1 MARRGRGP
9 TLDTT
14 GRANLTE
21 GRRITMK
28 ALGYLLGARAIDIAM
43 QSDQRRSPSEPPFL
57 PIASTPDR
65 ASAWRR
71 WAAEARA
78 AGGNGE
84 PVSGARKATTTPQAT
99 SRAARGDG
107 AA

>member
-1 MARRGRGP
+1 
-9 TLDTT
+9 
-14 GRANLTE
+14 
-21 GRRITMK
+21 MK

-43 QSDQRRSPSEPPFL
+43 RSDQRRRPSEPPFL

-84 PVSGARKATTTPQAT
+84 PVSRARTTTTRPQAT
-99 SRAARGDG
+99 HRAAHGDG

>member
-1 MARRGRGP
+1 
-9 TLDTT
+9 
-14 GRANLTE
+14 
-21 GRRITMK
+21 MK
-28 ALGYLLGARAIDIAM
+28 ALGYLLGARAIDIAIL
-43 QSDQRRSPSEPPFL
+43 SDHRREPVEPPFL

-78 AGGNGE
+78 AGANGE
-84 PVSGARKATTTPQAT
+84 PVSRARGTTTPVAP
-99 SRAARGDG
+99 RAARGDG

>member
-1 MARRGRGP
+1 MARPGCAP
-9 TLDTT
+9 TLDAT
-14 GRANLTE
+14 GRANQ
-21 GRRITMK
+21 RREMDPMK
-28 ALGYLLGARAIDIAM
+28 ALGYLLGARALYTAM
-43 QSDQRRSPSEPPFL
+43 LGDQRPTPSEPPFL

-78 AGGNGE
+78 AGENGE
-84 PVSGARKATTTPQAT
+84 PVSRARGAAAPGTGL
-99 SRAARGDG
+99 AARGDG

>member
-1 MARRGRGP
+1 
-9 TLDTT
+9 
-14 GRANLTE
+14 
-21 GRRITMK
+21 MK

-43 QSDQRRSPSEPPFL
+43 RSDQRRRPSEPPFL

-78 AGGNGE
+78 AGE
-84 PVSGARKATTTPQAT
+84 DAERVSPARRATTQAT
-99 SRAARGDG
+99 PHAARGDG

>member
-1 MARRGRGP
+1 
-9 TLDTT
+9 
-14 GRANLTE
+14 
-21 GRRITMK
+21 MK

-43 QSDQRRSPSEPPFL
+43 QSDQGRPPNEPGFL

-84 PVSGARKATTTPQAT
+84 PVSRARTTTPQAT
-99 SRAARGDG
+99 PRAARGRG
-107 AA
+107 TA

>member
-1 MARRGRGP
+1 
-9 TLDTT
+9 
-14 GRANLTE
+14 
-21 GRRITMK
+21 MK

-43 QSDQRRSPSEPPFL
+43 QSDQGRPPNEPGFL

-78 AGGNGE
+78 GGKSGE
-84 PVSGARKATTTPQAT
+84 PVSPARRTTTTPLAT
-99 SRAARGDG
+99 PRAARGDG

>member
-1 MARRGRGP
+1 MARRHRGP
-9 TLDTT
+9 TLDAT
-14 GRANLTE
+14 GRANPTE
-21 GRRITMK
+21 RRSITMK
-28 ALGYLLGARAIDIAM
+28 ALGYLLGARAIDVAT
-43 QSDQRRSPSEPPFL
+43 QSDRRRPPSEPPFL

-78 AGGNGE
+78 VGEDGE
-84 PVSGARKATTTPQAT
+84 PVSHARGTITQAAP
-99 SRAARGDG
+99 RAARGDG